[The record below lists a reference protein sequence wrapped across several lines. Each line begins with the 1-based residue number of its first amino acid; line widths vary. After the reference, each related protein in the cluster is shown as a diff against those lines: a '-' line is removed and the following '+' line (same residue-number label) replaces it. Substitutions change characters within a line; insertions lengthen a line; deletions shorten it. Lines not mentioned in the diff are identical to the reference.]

1 MRIVDLTMPI
11 AAHFRWRTTLSVT
24 GDIAAGDQFRVSRL
38 DAACHGFSHV
48 DAQAHILADAPTIE
62 ATPLDRVVGPCRV
75 LDLHDVVAE
84 QEIGPGHLA
93 AADPGGAA
101 GEMLLLATGWDRHED
116 WTDPGFWRRAP
127 FLSRAAAEWLVSRK
141 PCAVAFDFPQDYP
154 IRLLLDGITVPFDQ
168 HVTHDTLLKG
178 GVTLIEYVVNTSA
191 LTERRVLL
199 SAAPLKIPGA
209 DGAPARVYA
218 IEGLSLP

>member
-11 AAHFRWRTTLSVT
+11 GAHFRWRTTLSVT

-38 DAACHGFSHV
+38 DATCHGFSHV
-48 DAQAHILADAPTIE
+48 DSQAHILADAPTIE
-62 ATPLDRVVGPCRV
+62 ATPLERVVGPCRV
-75 LDLHDVVAE
+75 LDLRDVVAE
-84 QEIGPGHLA
+84 QEIGPERLA
-93 AADPGGAA
+93 AADPGGPE
-101 GEMLLLATGWDRHED
+101 GEMLLLASGWDRHED
-116 WTDPGFWRRAP
+116 WATPGFWRRAP
-127 FLSRAAAEWLVSRK
+127 YLSRAAAEWLVSRK

-154 IRLLLDGITVPFDQ
+154 IRLLLDGISVPFDQ
-168 HVTHDTLLKG
+168 HVTHDTLLRG
-178 GVTLIEYVVNTSA
+178 GVTLIEYVINTTA

-218 IEGLSLP
+218 IEGLSLS